1 MSLEP
6 ILCPCCQ
13 SDDIVKYGQS
23 GEGKQ
28 RYQCR
33 NSDCSRRT
41 FILDYSYRAYL
52 PEVKE
57 QILDMTM
64 NSSGI
69 RDTARVLRISP
80 ITVIETIK
88 KSPHLKAIH
97 EKEIG
102 RASCRE
108 RV

>member
-1 MSLEP
+1 MVLEP

-13 SDDIVKYGQS
+13 GDDVVKYGQS

-80 ITVIETIK
+80 TTVIETIK
-88 KSPHLKAIH
+88 KKSSFESHQ
-97 EKEIG
+97 
-102 RASCRE
+102 
-108 RV
+108 